1 MGPTRLSMLTYTKMD
16 DVAHIGLDDGKANA
30 VGHGF
35 VDAMNEG
42 LERALADASC
52 VLITGRPGLFSAG
65 FDLKEFDKGT
75 DATAALVNKGAHM
88 LLRIFTHPQPV
99 VIACA
104 GHAVAAGAFM
114 LLAADTRIGTQGDF
128 KIGLNETA
136 IGMTLPVFGVQLAM
150 ARLSKRYQTAAAV
163 QGTLFD
169 PQAARDAGFFDIVV
183 DPGTASETAPD
194 PLHTQS
200 LKAARELAE
209 LPTAAFAANKL
220 AMRAPYI
227 SAIETSLPAA

>member
-1 MGPTRLSMLTYTKMD
+1 MGAARLSMLNYTIQD
-16 DVAHIGLDDGKANA
+16 DVAHVGLDDGKANA
-30 VGHGF
+30 VGHEF

-42 LERALADASC
+42 LDRALVDASS
-52 VLITGRPGLFSAG
+52 VLVTGRPGLFSAG
-65 FDLKEFDKGT
+65 FDLKEFDKGA
-75 DATAALVNKGAHM
+75 DATSALVNKGAHM

-114 LLAADTRIGTQGDF
+114 LLAADTRIGVSGEF

-150 ARLSKRYQTAAAV
+150 ARLSKRYQTASAV

-169 PQAARDAGFFDIVV
+169 PQAARNAGFFDMLV
-183 DPGTASETAPD
+183 DPAAADAVPD
-194 PLHTQS
+194 PLTKG
-200 LKAARELAE
+200 LEVARGLAE
-209 LPTAAFAANKL
+209 LPTAAYAANKL

-227 SAIETSLPAA
+227 SAIEASLPII